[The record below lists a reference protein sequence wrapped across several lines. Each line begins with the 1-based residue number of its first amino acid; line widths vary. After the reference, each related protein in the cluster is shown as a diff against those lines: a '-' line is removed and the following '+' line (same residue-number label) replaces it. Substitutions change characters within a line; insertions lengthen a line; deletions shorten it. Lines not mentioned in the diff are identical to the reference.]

1 MEFEVS
7 TELDARRLGS
17 DSMQSFLNERAAAQT
32 TEGQPCPK
40 CGKRCRVRRKWVQ
53 RKVQSLHGE
62 HVLKRHYHYCARCKE
77 GWFPLDRELSL
88 PDEGELTP
96 RMEQVVLDLGLHSP
110 FEEAA
115 QRFAVHHGGEISE
128 NLVRRVVERVGRRA
142 EARVDLAA
150 RLRAEAN
157 APPSTL
163 LVQVDGSMLSTRGAD
178 AWREVK
184 VGLVVRDEH
193 LLSKNGRG
201 LISQAR
207 FVARLGNY
215 DAFKKGLTEVLTL
228 ERAWECEQLVF
239 LGDGAPWVWAIAD
252 EVCHGAVQILDYP
265 HAVGHANEAAQVLF
279 APGDGCAELFVGTIE
294 RMLWEGRIDDIVH
307 ELETCAF
314 AARGRSRQALVDLAR
329 YYATNASRMRYD
341 RYRALGLPCGSGAI
355 ESAHRHVLQKRMKL
369 AGQHWDPR
377 RADRFAQLRA
387 ALATCGP
394 AKIYPAIHAAPR
406 PTGSYG

>member
-17 DSMQSFLNERAAAQT
+17 DSMQAFLNERAAAQT

-142 EARVDLAA
+142 EACVDLAA

-163 LVQVDGSMLSTRGAD
+163 LVQVDGSMLST
-178 AWREVK
+178 VPS
-184 VGLVVRDEH
+184 LVRFPAE
-193 LLSKNGRG
+193 
-201 LISQAR
+201 QR
-207 FVARLGNY
+207 FV
-215 DAFKKGLTEVLTL
+215 
-228 ERAWECEQLVF
+228 
-239 LGDGAPWVWAIAD
+239 
-252 EVCHGAVQILDYP
+252 
-265 HAVGHANEAAQVLF
+265 
-279 APGDGCAELFVGTIE
+279 
-294 RMLWEGRIDDIVH
+294 
-307 ELETCAF
+307 
-314 AARGRSRQALVDLAR
+314 
-329 YYATNASRMRYD
+329 
-341 RYRALGLPCGSGAI
+341 
-355 ESAHRHVLQKRMKL
+355 
-369 AGQHWDPR
+369 
-377 RADRFAQLRA
+377 
-387 ALATCGP
+387 
-394 AKIYPAIHAAPR
+394 
-406 PTGSYG
+406 